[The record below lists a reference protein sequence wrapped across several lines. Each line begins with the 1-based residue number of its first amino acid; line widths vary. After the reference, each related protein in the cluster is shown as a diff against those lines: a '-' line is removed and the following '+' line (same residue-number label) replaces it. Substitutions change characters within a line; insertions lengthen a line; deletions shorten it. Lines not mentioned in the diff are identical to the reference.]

1 MCESDS
7 PLLLSDTE
15 DSCDL
20 IGLVS
25 RRSLSPSD
33 LPNKLEPL
41 SRPQPTNQVDRM
53 EKESDNND
61 NLVGVMKGSADF
73 EYVSGSAVSSE
84 LNPSVGTVEQGPTHS
99 AQIVVDISVPSSP
112 RQTKQRHRLVEKTH
126 KITQLSSKES
136 DRLPDVEFNFI
147 PSSLPVS
154 THSVTNLESA
164 DSVTSKPTSS
174 SGSSMVVTVQSSVKT
189 PSGGASS
196 PALDVQQLILE
207 SLQQS
212 SESENVTVYP
222 SKGSVIQNGP
232 KSITISGLPSDKESQ
247 KPPAKVRRIEIS
259 SKSHLVDLQYVSNA
273 TIIPKSS
280 PSTPLSPASMI
291 SKGGFTLK
299 QHIAEQGDKPYHSH
313 MTLRGRH
320 STGSV
325 ILSPI
330 MHRSEQLSPDETY
343 SQTMEINT
351 AQHHQKPTS
360 VGSNSARKTQSL
372 STSPNDYND
381 DTPEYSVL
389 HGRITRSES
398 LPHEHGSCDSKVK
411 SYAIWETEVGLP
423 ANWSSIN
430 VDPSTTSQYTTG

>member
-1 MCESDS
+1 MTD
-7 PLLLSDTE
+7 
-15 DSCDL
+15 
-20 IGLVS
+20 
-25 RRSLSPSD
+25 
-33 LPNKLEPL
+33 
-41 SRPQPTNQVDRM
+41 
-53 EKESDNND
+53 
-61 NLVGVMKGSADF
+61 
-73 EYVSGSAVSSE
+73 
-84 LNPSVGTVEQGPTHS
+84 
-99 AQIVVDISVPSSP
+99 
-112 RQTKQRHRLVEKTH
+112 
-126 KITQLSSKES
+126 
-136 DRLPDVEFNFI
+136 
-147 PSSLPVS
+147 
-154 THSVTNLESA
+154 LESA

-189 PSGGASS
+189 PSDGASS

-212 SESENVTVYP
+212 SESENVTAHP

-232 KSITISGLPSDKESQ
+232 KSITVSGLPSDKESQ

-259 SKSHLVDLQYVSNA
+259 SKSNLVDPQYVSNA

-299 QHIAEQGDKPYHSH
+299 QHIAQQGDKPYQSH
-313 MTLRGRH
+313 MTLHGRH
-320 STGSV
+320 STTGSV

-330 MHRSEQLSPDETY
+330 MHHSEQLSPEKTY

-351 AQHHQKPTS
+351 AQHHENHTN

-423 ANWSSIN
+423 ANWSSIH

>member
-1 MCESDS
+1 M
-7 PLLLSDTE
+7 
-15 DSCDL
+15 
-20 IGLVS
+20 
-25 RRSLSPSD
+25 
-33 LPNKLEPL
+33 
-41 SRPQPTNQVDRM
+41 
-53 EKESDNND
+53 
-61 NLVGVMKGSADF
+61 
-73 EYVSGSAVSSE
+73 
-84 LNPSVGTVEQGPTHS
+84 
-99 AQIVVDISVPSSP
+99 PSSP
-112 RQTKQRHRLVEKTH
+112 RQTKQRHRLVETTH
-126 KITQLSSKES
+126 KITQLSRKES

-154 THSVTNLESA
+154 TYSVTDLESE
-164 DSVTSKPTSS
+164 SITSKPTSS
-174 SGSSMVVTVQSSVKT
+174 SGGSMVVTVQSSVKT
-189 PSGGASS
+189 PSDGASS
-196 PALDVQQLILE
+196 PVLNVQQLILE

-232 KSITISGLPSDKESQ
+232 KSITISGLHSDKESQ
-247 KPPAKVRRIEIS
+247 KPPARVRRIEIS
-259 SKSHLVDLQYVSNA
+259 SKSNLVDTLYVSNA

-299 QHIAEQGDKPYHSH
+299 QHIAQQGDKPYQSH
-313 MTLRGRH
+313 MTLHGRH
-320 STGSV
+320 SSTGSV

-330 MHRSEQLSPDETY
+330 MHHSEQLSPDETY

-351 AQHHQKPTS
+351 AQHHEKSTN

-381 DTPEYSVL
+381 DTPKYSVL

-423 ANWSSIN
+423 ANWSSIH
-430 VDPSTTSQYTTG
+430 VGPSTTSQYTTG